1 MQNCAATDI
10 RWARICRP
18 SKLMTIVL
26 PLALAGLVG
35 CTSMTEKQ
43 TRLQAEDE
51 IIQVKYDVKTVGDV
65 TSFGETDAVPLG
77 GVGLVCGLDNTGGD
91 PPPGF
96 YRDML
101 QEQMVK
107 EGIKNWKEIL
117 ASKTTSLVVVSAQLP
132 AGAHKGDKIDVQVT
146 LPPGSKTT
154 SLRGGILRQCT
165 LFNYDTAQHL
175 NPNYDRADHMIK
187 GHPLAKAEGAIQ
199 VAIGDGED
207 KARLREGF
215 IWGGADVQLARAF
228 MLIMNNDQQFARMT
242 SLIAD
247 RINATFHGPF
257 RGPLGSEMAV
267 AKNNIQIVLNVPDQ
281 YKHNLPRYLRVIRMI
296 PLREDAVAD
305 NRPAGSK
312 DEGKLSY
319 RRRLEQDLLD
329 PTHTVTAALRLEAL
343 GEASIPA
350 LKIGLK
356 SDHALVRFCAGEAL
370 AYLGNPASAIE
381 LARLVQEQ
389 PAIRS
394 FGLTAL
400 ASLQESVSHL
410 ELRKMLS
417 SNIPEVRYGAFR
429 ALRALDEREEAI
441 SGEQLN
447 HSFWLHHVAPDS
459 EPLVHVVSN
468 RRAEIVLFGEDS
480 YLRAP
485 FAFNAGDFA
494 VTAGDGD
501 EVCTIS
507 YCSVRDGISHR
518 QCSLKVDDVVRNMA
532 RMGAR
537 YPEVIEMLH
546 QAGSCKCLS
555 CELAVDALPQAI
567 TVRELAKAGIHSKG
581 KEIDLDDDGA
591 DAEIQKAQSDLGI
604 TPNIF
609 QKDSNRRSPK
619 GKPAAEEAASE

>member
-1 MQNCAATDI
+1 MENCAATEI
-10 RWARICRP
+10 RRSRKHLR
-18 SKLMTIVL
+18 SQMLTIML
-26 PLALAGLVG
+26 PLALAAIAG
-35 CTSMTEKQ
+35 CTSLTEQQ

-51 IIQVKYDVKTVGDV
+51 IIQVNYDVKTVGDV
-65 TSFGETDAVPLG
+65 TSFSETDPIPLG

-101 QEQMVK
+101 QEQLVK
-107 EGIKNWKEIL
+107 EGIKNWKDIL

-132 AGAHKGDKIDVQVT
+132 AGAHKGDKIDAQVS

-199 VAIGDGED
+199 VGIGNGDD

-215 IWGGADVQLARAF
+215 IWGGANVQLARAF

-247 RINATFHGPF
+247 RINETFHGPF

-267 AKNNIQIVLNVPDQ
+267 AKNNSQILLNVPEQ

-296 PLREDAVAD
+296 PLREDAVVD
-305 NRPAGSK
+305 KRVGQNK
-312 DEGKLSY
+312 DEGKVSY

-329 PTHTVTAALRLEAL
+329 PAHSVTAALRLEAL
-343 GEASIPA
+343 GERSIPA

-356 SDHALVRFCAGEAL
+356 SEHALVRFCAGEAL
-370 AYLGNPASAIE
+370 AYLGNPGSAIE
-381 LARLVQEQ
+381 LARLIQEQ

-417 SNIPEVRYGAFR
+417 SNIPEIRYGAFR

-441 SGEQLN
+441 SGELLN

-459 EPLVHVVSN
+459 EPLVHVASN
-468 RRAEIVLFGEDS
+468 RRAEIVLFGEES

-501 EVCTIS
+501 DVCTIS

-567 TVRELAKAGIHSKG
+567 TVKELAKAGIRSKG
-581 KEIDLDDDGA
+581 KEIDLDEDGS
-591 DAEIQKAQSDLGI
+591 DAEIRQAQSEFGI

-609 QKDSNRRSPK
+609 QKDASRRSPK
-619 GKPAAEEAASE
+619 VKPAAEETASE